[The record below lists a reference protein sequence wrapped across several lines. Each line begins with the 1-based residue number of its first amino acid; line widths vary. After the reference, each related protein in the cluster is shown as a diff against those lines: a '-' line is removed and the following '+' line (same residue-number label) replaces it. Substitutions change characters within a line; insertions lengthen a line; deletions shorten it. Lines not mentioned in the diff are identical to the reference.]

1 MNNIAT
7 AALAVVLA
15 AGAGFAVWRATAP
28 GPQYAKVVHAT
39 PVTVREPRFVDVV
52 EVVPV
57 MVPRAGRKPLLAY
70 DVSYREDGGMHRM
83 RLARDPG
90 DQVGIGERRRVI
102 GYDVTWRW
110 RNRTGVVRMSAAP
123 GKRLPVVDGRVVDAH
138 PSIPRPAPG

>member
-7 AALAVVLA
+7 AVLAVVLA
-15 AGAGFAVWRATAP
+15 AGAGFAAWRAAAP

-39 PVTVREPRFVDVV
+39 PVTVREPSFVDVV

-57 MVPRAGRKPLLAY
+57 LLPRAGRKPVLVY
-70 DVSYREDGGMHRM
+70 DVAYRADGRLQHM

-102 GYDVTWRW
+102 GYDVAWRW
-110 RNRTGVVRMSAAP
+110 RNRTGVVRMSTRP
-123 GKRLPVVDGRVVDAH
+123 GKRLPVVDGTVVDAH
-138 PSIPRPAPG
+138 PSSPGPAPG